1 MERNKRNR
9 WVEEW
14 RGEGRRKEQSRGRK
28 GHQERRQTL
37 VWISVLRFFA
47 MREGDKR
54 RRRDLAVD
62 FRPYRGL
69 WPCGELPAM
78 HAYCLALNTRE
89 TRYNG

>member
-14 RGEGRRKEQSRGRK
+14 RGEGRRKEQSQGRK

-47 MREGDKR
+47 MREETRGGGE
-54 RRRDLAVD
+54 APVD
-62 FRPYRGL
+62 FRPCRGL